1 MFRSMT
7 GYGKASAS
15 SSIGNFTIEIQ
26 SVNRKFLE
34 VNINCPR
41 ELSFLM
47 PDIRKL
53 IESQV
58 FSGQISVIIKCR
70 FEDKLPYKVVPNIT
84 LAKELYEAS
93 LSIVRELK
101 LKQETLSLQTLI
113 SESSDLFL
121 FESDPSSQ
129 EEFRKLILTLA
140 QSALDQFITM
150 REVEGNS
157 LKDDFLKRL
166 DLMQEKMNK
175 IKELA
180 LLEPEKLKQKLLAK
194 LQENFANALDNE
206 ERMMREM
213 MIFCEKVD
221 VQEEIT
227 RFYSHLSQFR
237 EFLKGCK
244 GGIGKKMDFLSQEIS
259 RELNTLGAKT
269 NELQITKLVVEM
281 KTELSRIREQLQN
294 VE

>member
-15 SSIGNFTIEIQ
+15 SPIGNFSIEIQ

-34 VNINCPR
+34 ININCPR
-41 ELSFLM
+41 ELSFLNH
-47 PDIRKL
+47 DIRKL
-53 IESQV
+53 IESEV
-58 FSGQISVIIKCR
+58 FGGQISVTIKGR

-84 LAKELYEAS
+84 LAKEIFEAS
-93 LSIVRELK
+93 LSIIKELQ
-101 LKQETLSLQTLI
+101 LQQETLSLQTLL
-113 SESSDLFL
+113 SERSDLFL
-121 FESDPSSQ
+121 FESNPSSE
-129 EEFRKLILTLA
+129 EEFRLLILKLTK
-140 QSALDQFITM
+140 SALDQFITM
-150 REVEGNS
+150 REVEGRA
-157 LKDDFLKRL
+157 LKEDFLKRL
-166 DLMQEKMNK
+166 DLLQINMNK

-180 LLEPEKLKQKLLAK
+180 LLEPEKLKQKLLTK

-221 VQEEIT
+221 VQEEII
-227 RFYSHLSQFR
+227 RFYSHLNQFR
-237 EFLKGCK
+237 DFLKGSK
-244 GGIGKKMDFLSQEIS
+244 GGIGKKLDFLSQEIA

-269 NELQITKLVVEM
+269 NDLQITQLVVEM

>member
-7 GYGKASAS
+7 GYGKSSAS
-15 SSIGNFTIEIQ
+15 SPLGHFSIEIQ

-34 VNINCPR
+34 ISVNYPR
-41 ELSFLM
+41 ELSFLNLE
-47 PDIRKL
+47 IRKL

-58 FSGQISVIIKCR
+58 YCGQINVSIKGR
-70 FEDKLPYKVVPNIT
+70 FEEKLPYKVVPNLA
-84 LAKELYEAS
+84 LAKQLFEAS
-93 LSIVRELK
+93 KQIIDELK
-101 LKQETLSLQTLI
+101 LHDSPLSLNTLLT
-113 SESSDLFL
+113 ERSDLFL
-121 FESDPSSQ
+121 FESNSSSE
-129 EEFRKLILTLA
+129 EEFRTLILNLT
-140 QSALDQFITM
+140 QQALDHFISM
-150 REVEGNS
+150 REVEGKTLRDDFEKRLNS
-157 LKDDFLKRL
+157 LE
-166 DLMQEKMNK
+166 EKMHLIAK
-175 IKELA
+175 LA
-180 LLEPEKLKQKLLAK
+180 HLEPEKLKQKLLTK

-227 RFYSHLSQFR
+227 RFYSHINQFK
-237 EFLKGCK
+237 EFLKGAK
-244 GGIGKKMDFLSQEIS
+244 GGIGKKMDFLSQEIA

-269 NELQITKLVVEM
+269 NDLQITQLVVEM